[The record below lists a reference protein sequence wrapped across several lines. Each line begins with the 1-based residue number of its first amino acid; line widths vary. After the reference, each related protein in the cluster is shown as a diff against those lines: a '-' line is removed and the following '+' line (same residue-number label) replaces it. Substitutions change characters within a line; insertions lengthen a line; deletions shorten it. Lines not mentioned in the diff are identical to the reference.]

1 MIRLVACDMAGTT
14 VDEHGDVYRALAES
28 VKTTGATVDPVDL
41 QAWMGADKREAI
53 TALARIGGVE
63 AGDELVDRT
72 FATFLDLLLGY
83 YRERTPVAL
92 PGVEG
97 AFRALRADGVR
108 VALTTG
114 FSRDVTDVL
123 LELLGWSVGPA
134 EEGGTIDALV
144 TSDEVALGR
153 PAPFMIHRAMERTG
167 VLDVREVVA
176 AGDTVNDL
184 LAARHAGVVGVG
196 VLTGELGRAEL
207 AAHPH
212 DGILESVA
220 ELPAFVADR

>member
-28 VKTTGATVDPVDL
+28 VRSTGATVAPADL

-53 TALARIGGVE
+53 AALARLGGVDPD
-63 AGDELVDRT
+63 DELVDRA
-72 FATFLDLLLGY
+72 FAAFLDLLLGC

-92 PGVEG
+92 PGVEE
-97 AFRALRADGVR
+97 AFRALRADGVK

-123 LELLGWSVGPA
+123 LGLLGWSVGPA
-134 EEGGTIDALV
+134 AEGGTIDALV

-176 AGDTVNDL
+176 VGDTVNDL
-184 LAARHAGVVGVG
+184 LAARHAGVAAVG

-207 AAHPH
+207 EAHPH

-220 ELPAFVADR
+220 ELPAFVAGR